1 MTSFPATMEVMM
13 DWIWCALVLLMV
25 TLSTFPSPD
34 IGQDLSYLTQQ
45 MFILQPTHTS
55 ADLLPRYNICKLL
68 SLILISFPVSETTIK
83 NYLVT
88 YPSSASN
95 IMAIVHGLI
104 LHSASCTCLN
114 QLPRAGDKCNAHRQ
128 CRAKFPPSYMH
139 QRQEEEEEQL
149 QQQTVANFWLYTTN
163 DALKCLT

>member
-1 MTSFPATMEVMM
+1 MTSFPATMEVVM
-13 DWIWCALVLLMV
+13 DWIWSALVLLMV
-25 TLSTFPSPD
+25 TPSTFPSPD
-34 IGQDLSYLTQQ
+34 IGQDLRYLTQQ

-95 IMAIVHGLI
+95 IMTIVHGLI

-128 CRAKFPPSYMH
+128 CRTKFLLHICTSVGRRRRRSSS
-139 QRQEEEEEQL
+139 RQLPFFGCTL
-149 QQQTVANFWLYTTN
+149 QMMPLNV
-163 DALKCLT
+163 